1 MNAKIYICKQRD
13 YVTWFTATL
22 FFVVAYLIVVMVDN
36 INKTMLWGGA
46 LLISLGSTV
55 YFYGKY
61 KMRNELMRNGQL
73 IWCKVDHTKSSM
85 NEMGIV
91 VYGNYYWKEKI
102 FQIFVGTIQMRG
114 YDKELYEEQLRNTCY
129 VPVFVSKENHDR
141 YFMALWNYQ
150 YTYNEVIANSLQ
162 KKIIRVI
169 DFSTEGLE
177 DTMVHK

>member
-1 MNAKIYICKQRD
+1 
-13 YVTWFTATL
+13 
-22 FFVVAYLIVVMVDN
+22 
-36 INKTMLWGGA
+36 
-46 LLISLGSTV
+46 
-55 YFYGKY
+55 
-61 KMRNELMRNGQL
+61 
-73 IWCKVDHTKSSM
+73 
-85 NEMGIV
+85 MGIV

-102 FQIFVGTIQMRG
+102 FQTFVGTIQMRG